1 MDPSWFQS
9 YLTDRHQTVRMNNVL
24 SLPHPISYGVSQGSI
39 LGPILFLIYIND
51 MSDYLKNCLLVQYAD
66 DTQILLTGD
75 IDNVNELLNQ
85 AEIILAE
92 AKLYFQNNGLKVNE
106 SKTQCIFFGSR
117 HNIAR
122 IPNEIEVRFSN
133 SSIKPSTRVK
143 NLGIIMDQYLLYDSH
158 ISEITKKITGTLLY
172 INRISDRF
180 EVNTRIMLVQSLA
193 ISILNY
199 CLRVWGM
206 TNKTQIERS
215 QKLQNFAAK
224 VAIGGARKF
233 DHVSPIIEKLQWLR
247 MSKKIFMEVCVM
259 VFKHK
264 RRLIPEWL
272 FNFESR
278 GQVRDVRT
286 RQEEDLVVNRFKTDI
301 GKNSFEII
309 GPLNWN
315 KLPTQIR
322 DERSIHIFKKNLKK
336 FLLSNDS

>member
-1 MDPSWFQS
+1 M
-9 YLTDRHQTVRMNNVL
+9 
-24 SLPHPISYGVSQGSI
+24 
-39 LGPILFLIYIND
+39 
-51 MSDYLKNCLLVQYAD
+51 
-66 DTQILLTGD
+66 
-75 IDNVNELLNQ
+75 
-85 AEIILAE
+85 
-92 AKLYFQNNGLKVNE
+92 
-106 SKTQCIFFGSR
+106 
-117 HNIAR
+117 
-122 IPNEIEVRFSN
+122 
-133 SSIKPSTRVK
+133 
-143 NLGIIMDQYLLYDSH
+143 
-158 ISEITKKITGTLLY
+158 
-172 INRISDRF
+172 
-180 EVNTRIMLVQSLA
+180 NTRIMLVQSLA
-193 ISILNY
+193 ISLLNY

-259 VFKHK
+259 VFKHR

-286 RQEEDLVVNRFKTDI
+286 RQEEDLIVNRFKTDI